1 MVVFGSM
8 TEWIEALLN
17 DQDCMDCKVPMQEG
31 EGTMEFQGTP
41 PHVEFV
47 GRLCEAC
54 RAQRDS
60 MQRLR
65 IPKS

>member
-1 MVVFGSM
+1 MAVFGSM

-17 DQDCMDCKVPMQEG
+17 DQCYIACKVPVKEG

-54 RAQRDS
+54 REQRDS
-60 MQRLR
+60 VQRLR
-65 IPKS
+65 R